1 MDTCV
6 FERFLNK
13 KTLLYIFGVTFAL
26 LLLALVFFGLG
37 YYSKQCQIH
46 EAKEIIYANDFL
58 SNWANNKRNGK

>member
-13 KTLLYIFGVTFAL
+13 KTLLYIFGVTFGL

-46 EAKEIIYANDFL
+46 EAKEIIYANEFL

>member
-13 KTLLYIFGVTFAL
+13 KTLLYIFGVTFGL

>member
-13 KTLLYIFGVTFAL
+13 KTLLYIFGVTFGL

-37 YYSKQCQIH
+37 YYSNQCQIH

-58 SNWANNKRNGK
+58 SNWANARRNGK